1 MKSRLLPG
9 YFHFL
14 AYLSD
19 FAYFCIQNN
28 PIMNKWLYRLLL
40 SLLTFSTAWAVT
52 PDDDTALTPE
62 RLFHI
67 ARSLNKNL
75 VCYDARLDNGKLDID
90 DPIKVY
96 WVNRTNRPG
105 AIDDLSFIQRK
116 LAYGYKVVEKG
127 DDSCQVTLSAYPER
141 RITIKKEGERYAGF
155 LTINGVQAR
164 LTTLFVQLKPNSSI
178 NVDYVELQG
187 YAVESGEPVTERI
200 RK

>member
-1 MKSRLLPG
+1 MNRW
-9 YFHFL
+9 F
-14 AYLSD
+14 YL
-19 FAYFCIQNN
+19 
-28 PIMNKWLYRLLL
+28 LLL
-40 SLLTFSTAWAVT
+40 SIFTFSTVRGVT
-52 PDDDTALTPE
+52 PDDDTAPTPE

-96 WVNRTNRPG
+96 WVNQTDRPG
-105 AIDDLSFIQRK
+105 AIDGLSFIQRK
-116 LAYGYKVVEKG
+116 LAYGYKVVQKG
-127 DDSCQVTLSAYPER
+127 ADSCQVTLSAYPER

-155 LTINGVQAR
+155 LTIDGVQAR

-187 YAVESGEPVTERI
+187 YAINSGEAVTERI